1 MNFVDKSLS
10 INKNNKKI
18 DNFLTTKIDKIKK
31 VNTGVTTAAD
41 TAEKL
46 ATKAP
51 KLIKQV
57 GDVLGRVDA
66 ILNP

>member
-1 MNFVDKSLS
+1 VS
-10 INKNNKKI
+10 I
-18 DNFLTTKIDKIKK
+18 DSAATK
-31 VNTGVTTAAD
+31 

-57 GDVLGRVDA
+57 GDLLGRVDGL
-66 ILNP
+66 LNP

>member
-1 MNFVDKSLS
+1 MDDLLNRLKDVNQQTK
-10 INKNNKKI
+10 
-18 DNFLTTKIDKIKK
+18 TKIDKIKK

>member
-1 MNFVDKSLS
+1 VS
-10 INKNNKKI
+10 I
-18 DNFLTTKIDKIKK
+18 DSAATK
-31 VNTGVTTAAD
+31 